1 MDLLGIGAFSR
12 EREDEIRA
20 YFAFYNYIGNVII
33 HEDHRKQRRGRL
45 SAAAMLVIAPSLI
58 AFFIFQRQFIS
69 SFMMSGIK

>member
-1 MDLLGIGAFSR
+1 MKFVLILLP
-12 EREDEIRA
+12 
-20 YFAFYNYIGNVII
+20 YNYIGNVII

-69 SFMMSGIK
+69 SFMMFGIK

>member
-1 MDLLGIGAFSR
+1 LVLVLSAESEKMKFVLILLP
-12 EREDEIRA
+12 
-20 YFAFYNYIGNVII
+20 YNYIGNVII

>member
-1 MDLLGIGAFSR
+1 MVLVLSAESEKMKFVLIMLP
-12 EREDEIRA
+12 
-20 YFAFYNYIGNVII
+20 YNYIGNVII

>member
-1 MDLLGIGAFSR
+1 MVLVLSAEIEKMKFVLILLP
-12 EREDEIRA
+12 
-20 YFAFYNYIGNVII
+20 YNYIGNVII

>member
-1 MDLLGIGAFSR
+1 MVLVLSAESEKMKFVLILLP
-12 EREDEIRA
+12 
-20 YFAFYNYIGNVII
+20 YNYIGNVII

>member
-1 MDLLGIGAFSR
+1 MVLSAESEKMKFVLILLP
-12 EREDEIRA
+12 
-20 YFAFYNYIGNVII
+20 YNYIGNVII

-45 SAAAMLVIAPSLI
+45 SAAAMFVIAPSLI

>member
-1 MDLLGIGAFSR
+1 MVLVLSAESEKMKFVLILLP
-12 EREDEIRA
+12 
-20 YFAFYNYIGNVII
+20 YNYIGNVII

-58 AFFIFQRQFIS
+58 AFFMFQRQFIS

>member
-1 MDLLGIGAFSR
+1 MVLVLSAESEKMKFVLILLP
-12 EREDEIRA
+12 
-20 YFAFYNYIGNVII
+20 YNYIGNVII

-69 SFMMSGIK
+69 SFMVSGIK

>member
-1 MDLLGIGAFSR
+1 MVLVLSAESEKMKFVLILLP
-12 EREDEIRA
+12 
-20 YFAFYNYIGNVII
+20 YNYIGNVII

-69 SFMMSGIK
+69 GFMMSGIK

>member
-1 MDLLGIGAFSR
+1 MVLVLSAESEKMKFVLILLPY
-12 EREDEIRA
+12 D
-20 YFAFYNYIGNVII
+20 YIGNVII

>member
-1 MDLLGIGAFSR
+1 MVLALSAESEKMKFVLILLP
-12 EREDEIRA
+12 
-20 YFAFYNYIGNVII
+20 YNYIGNVII